1 MTDDRAEL
9 PQAHKAFYD
18 LREMAL
24 LIALRVNPEGE
35 AMRTTVDKVRK
46 RLMYAVKQDE
56 LHLMG
61 PPVLQLFFAAQVF
74 AWARKKWPEALG
86 DIPVVQS
93 ADVEETIGL
102 GDEAQPDV
110 IPGDLIK
117 CQEALRIAQTEIHR
131 LQRNLEKAEREI
143 DRLQPLAERY
153 EEIRLKN
160 QSSAKRP
167 RTGI

>member
-1 MTDDRAEL
+1 MTDDHAEL
-9 PQAHKAFYD
+9 PPGHKPFYD
-18 LREMAL
+18 LREMAF

-35 AMRTTVDKVRK
+35 AMRTTIDKVRK
-46 RLMYAVKQDE
+46 RLVYAVKQDE
-56 LHLMG
+56 LHAVG
-61 PPVLQLFFAAQVF
+61 PPALQLFLAAQVF
-74 AWARKKWPEALG
+74 AWARKKWPETFG
-86 DIPVVQS
+86 DMPVVHS
-93 ADVEETIGL
+93 AEAEEVVRF
-102 GDEAQPDV
+102 GDDAQPDV
-110 IPGDLIK
+110 IPGDLTK

-131 LQRNLEKAEREI
+131 LQRDLEKAEREI